1 MEVQNVAARE
11 VREVP
16 RGYWEDANGN
26 FVPVS
31 KIKDVD
37 KTRNQLVLDLCANA
51 TTLNR
56 KLAEFKGQTMAQ
68 IEAFLQSSA
77 LDYGVTLRGAAG
89 KGNVTLMSYDG
100 RYKVVRA
107 MAEKIS
113 FDERLQVAKS
123 IIDECIHRWQK
134 GANKNLQVLV
144 NQAFQTDKEGNV
156 SAGRILALRRY
167 EIDDEQWDKAMDA
180 IADSMRVASSKA
192 YVRCYQRNDLTGEY
206 EPITLDMAGV

>member
-1 MEVQNVAARE
+1 MGVENDE
-11 VREVP
+11 VREVR
-16 RGYWEDANGN
+16 RGYWEDASGN
-26 FVPVS
+26 LVPVS

-56 KLAEFKGQTMAQ
+56 QLAEFKDQTMVQ
-68 IEAFLQSSA
+68 IAGFLQASA
-77 LDYGVTLRGAAG
+77 EDYGVQLRGAAG

-123 IIDECIHRWQK
+123 MIDECIHKWAK
-134 GANKNLQVLV
+134 GANRNLQVLV

-167 EIDDEQWDKAMDA
+167 KIEDEQWAKAMDA

-206 EPITLDMAGV
+206 QPITLDVAGV

>member
-1 MEVQNVAARE
+1 MEVQNAAAHE

-31 KIKDVD
+31 KIKDID
-37 KTRNQLVLDLCANA
+37 KTRNQLVLDLCASA

-56 KLAEFKGQTMAQ
+56 QLAEFKDSTMVQ
-68 IEAFLQSSA
+68 IAGFLQASA
-77 LDYGVTLRGAAG
+77 EDYGVQLRGAAG

-123 IIDECIHRWQK
+123 MIDECIHKW
-134 GANKNLQVLV
+134 ANRNLQVLV

-167 EIDDEQWDKAMDA
+167 KIEDEQWAKAMDA

-206 EPITLDMAGV
+206 QPITLDVAGV

>member
-1 MEVQNVAARE
+1 MSGEQAAHE

-16 RGYWEDANGN
+16 KGYWEDASGN
-26 FVPVS
+26 YVPVS

-56 KLAEFKGQTMAQ
+56 QLAEFKDQTMVQ
-68 IEAFLQSSA
+68 IAGFLQASA
-77 LDYGVTLRGAAG
+77 EDYGVQLRGAAG

-123 IIDECIHRWQK
+123 MIDECIHKWAK
-134 GANKNLQVLV
+134 GANRNLQVLV

-167 EIDDEQWDKAMDA
+167 KIDDDQWARAMDA

-192 YVRCYQRNDLTGEY
+192 YVRCYRRNDLTGEY
-206 EPITLDMAGV
+206 QPITLDVAGV